1 MNMRIVLLMLFSV
14 VLPSTLFADNF
25 VSLFMEKCAEEERP
39 LNNVNIGRTML
50 DKMAANTDDEE
61 LKNAFKELNS
71 IRIISSDNVDDSKY
85 YFKKANELIKESFYD
100 YEEVV
105 SLNEMGSKISVWVKN
120 LNEEM
125 QSLILFVIEND
136 GKFSVITVS
145 GKINFDSISKLSGSL
160 RSGAPFP

>member
-14 VLPSTLFADNF
+14 FLPSTLFADNF

-120 LNEEM
+120 WNEEM
-125 QSLILFVIEND
+125 QSLILFAIEND

>member
-14 VLPSTLFADNF
+14 FLPSTLFADNF

-125 QSLILFVIEND
+125 QSLILFAIEND

>member
-14 VLPSTLFADNF
+14 FLPSTLFADNF

-50 DKMAANTDDEE
+50 DKMAANTDDEA

-125 QSLILFVIEND
+125 QSLILFAIEND

>member
-125 QSLILFVIEND
+125 QSLILFAIEND

>member
-14 VLPSTLFADNF
+14 FLPSTLFADNF

>member
-14 VLPSTLFADNF
+14 FLPSTLFADNF

-125 QSLILFVIEND
+125 QSLILFAIEND

-160 RSGAPFP
+160 RSGDPFP

>member
-1 MNMRIVLLMLFSV
+1 MRIVLLMLFSV
-14 VLPSTLFADNF
+14 FLPSTLFADNF

-125 QSLILFVIEND
+125 QSLILFAIEND

>member
-14 VLPSTLFADNF
+14 FLPSTLFADNF

-100 YEEVV
+100 
-105 SLNEMGSKISVWVKN
+105 
-120 LNEEM
+120 
-125 QSLILFVIEND
+125 
-136 GKFSVITVS
+136 
-145 GKINFDSISKLSGSL
+145 
-160 RSGAPFP
+160 